1 MQRSIYL
8 LEYHEGNWLDSFSK
22 WCCLHVNPSWKI
34 HLVTKHTVTGFV
46 PVHVL
51 NQIKNY
57 PDNYFEL
64 IMIYLMATYGGIAF
78 VLSKIL
84 WKRPFEHLS
93 YRNEKAF
100 FYQDGIFFSAK
111 PNVFLKSY
119 LEAFLNDKKVSPLR
133 LQSMTTE
140 MLTVF
145 EKVPPNSLP
154 SHPIISKVA
163 KLHRFQMVKDQI
175 YTFRSMTVNL
185 FPSLYFLHVGKCGGT
200 SLAYHFLKNGIH
212 LQQYHLHRP
221 SNTPHPDQ
229 YFLLWIRNPFS
240 RFVSAF
246 YHSKNR
252 IEGDVAL
259 VPYRQGKKYIFSSTY
274 DNLIRQLHTPNELAE
289 KLSSGHPHLREIA
302 LHCMSQPEEHI
313 WKGLGY
319 YTNNGEFI
327 RHNKSRIF
335 VGRTENFKQ
344 DLITFVDQKLH
355 IPFSFQSEKKIRK
368 NENQND
374 TFLSEKAIENI
385 RDFYKETDFK
395 TLKILLDSKLIS
407 KETFLSYQTYPF
419 KK

>member
-1 MQRSIYL
+1 M
-8 LEYHEGNWLDSFSK
+8 F
-22 WCCLHVNPSWKI
+22 
-34 HLVTKHTVTGFV
+34 
-46 PVHVL
+46 
-51 NQIKNY
+51 
-57 PDNYFEL
+57 
-64 IMIYLMATYGGIAF
+64 
-78 VLSKIL
+78 
-84 WKRPFEHLS
+84 
-93 YRNEKAF
+93 
-100 FYQDGIFFSAK
+100 
-111 PNVFLKSY
+111 FLKSY

-133 LQSMTTE
+133 LQSMTTD

-145 EKVPPNSLP
+145 EKVPPNLLP

-200 SLAYHFLKNGIH
+200 SLVYHFLKNGIH

-221 SNTPHPDQ
+221 SNTPHPDK

-302 LHCMSQPEEHI
+302 LHCMSEPEEHI

-344 DLITFVDQKLH
+344 DLVTFVDQKLH
-355 IPFSFQSEKKIRK
+355 IPFSFQSEKKFVKMKTRTIPSCLKKRLKTLETFIRK
-368 NENQND
+368 Q
-374 TFLSEKAIENI
+374 I
-385 RDFYKETDFK
+385 
-395 TLKILLDSKLIS
+395 LKH
-407 KETFLSYQTYPF
+407 
-419 KK
+419 